1 MAKRDYYEVLG
12 VSRNATTDEIK
23 QAYRRLAKQYHPDMN
38 PDNRKQAEEKFK
50 ELSEAYEVLVDEEK
64 RRLYDQYGHEGVSQ
78 RFSPGGFQW
87 RDFSHAE
94 DLKDIFGDIFDFSSI
109 FRDFNEGSIFD
120 LFTRSPTRRA
130 RAKSRGGDIH
140 VRLRLSLEEI
150 AEGTT
155 KEIAF
160 SRFEKCDACKGIG
173 GSGTTVC
180 PSCQGSGEK
189 RQVSRSV
196 FGQFVQ
202 ITTCPECNGEG
213 KVIKTRCAKCVGE
226 GRIRVNRTLK
236 VYIPAGVST
245 GNYIPI
251 RNEGHYGAG
260 GRGDVI
266 IEIEEK
272 EHPLFVRSG
281 DDIVVELP
289 ISITTAT
296 LGGEINVPTLNG
308 NKKIKIPAGVQ
319 PNEIIRLRGYGI
331 KKLNGGRG
339 DELVKIVV
347 HIPKHISN
355 QERQLLNELEKIR
368 SENIPEPRKPKVS

>member
-120 LFTRSPTRRA
+120 LFTRSPSRRA
-130 RAKSRGGDIH
+130 RARSRGGDIH

-180 PSCQGSGEK
+180 PVCQGSGEK
-189 RQVSRSV
+189 RQVSRSM

-202 ITTCPECNGEG
+202 ISTCPECNGEG
-213 KVIKTRCAKCVGE
+213 KVIKTRCAKCIGE

-236 VYIPAGVST
+236 VNIPAGVST

-272 EHPLFVRSG
+272 EHPLFARSG
-281 DDIVVELP
+281 DDIIVELP

-319 PNEIIRLRGYGI
+319 PNEIIRLRGFGI

-339 DELVKIVV
+339 DELVKIIV

-355 QERQLLNELEKIR
+355 QERQLLSELEKIR
-368 SENIPEPRKPKVS
+368 SENIPEPRKPKIS